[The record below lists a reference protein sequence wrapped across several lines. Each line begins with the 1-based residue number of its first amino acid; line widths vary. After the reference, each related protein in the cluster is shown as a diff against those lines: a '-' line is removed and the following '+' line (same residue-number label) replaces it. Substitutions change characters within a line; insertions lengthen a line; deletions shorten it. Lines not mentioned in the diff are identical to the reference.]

1 MSFTAVYFSGIM
13 VTLYTKAVPVIFHYL
28 LFLRLDDGN

>member
-13 VTLYTKAVPVIFHYL
+13 VTLYAKGAPVTFHYL
-28 LFLRLDDGN
+28 LFLRLNDGN